1 MGKLAQAR
9 INGILR
15 KSINGL
21 AGAAAD
27 EAPEEGIAVESA
39 SDKTESVSHENAHK
53 KTVILIPDIMDLAA
67 TPTGL
72 RVISFLEDIV
82 QQRRNAGEQ
91 IIIVGATD
99 ALDLEDDTYMQG
111 QSRLDIESEG
121 SRFRAILLPL
131 LHEGTS
137 RRRAS
142 KRTKDPLRA
151 MTDDEDNF
159 DIDAHERRKGS
170 LSINYRHIGHMVS
183 QLYPDRSEL
192 NRFSPSSASI
202 EYLRNRVLTQDEVQ
216 HIALT
221 TIGLH
226 SLQLSTGA
234 TKDGVLNEGHIT
246 AALYLLDKVYKSFKE
261 PEFFSESERAKSPRD
276 KNPSRG
282 PRAWLKEAE
291 TKRKPSSPNQGEPE
305 NLSENESRLES
316 RLASIRESAN
326 RYEKGL
332 LSGIVPAKKIRTT
345 FSDVHVAPETIEA
358 LKTLTSLSLQ
368 RPEAF
373 KYGVLKSDNIPGLLL
388 YGPPGTGKTLLAKAV
403 AKESGATVLNVSGS
417 DVNQMY
423 VGVSEKI
430 VKAIFSLARKLSP
443 CVVFIDEADSIF
455 AMRSQM
461 RQRSGHRDTINQFL
475 QEWDGI
481 DDHNVFLM
489 VATNRPFDLDD
500 AVLRRLPRRLL
511 VDLPTREDRE
521 AILRIHLKD
530 EELDPSVSLSVLAE
544 QTPFY
549 SGSDLKNLAV
559 AAALA
564 AVREE
569 NENKERFADYQIPE
583 KRVLTVK
590 HFDKAKEEISASVN
604 EDMRSLAAIR
614 KFDEEFGS
622 GNRRKKNAW
631 GFVPME
637 RGEGD
642 ARVRPAAGA

>member
-1 MGKLAQAR
+1 MGKLAQAHSR
-9 INGILR
+9 GVLR
-15 KSINGL
+15 RSIGRL
-21 AGAAAD
+21 VAAAAE
-27 EAPEEGIAVESA
+27 EAPEDESSA
-39 SDKTESVSHENAHK
+39 DSKADKNESVPLENAHK
-53 KTVILIPDIMDLAA
+53 RTIILIPDIMDLAA
-67 TPTGL
+67 TQTGL
-72 RVISFLEDIV
+72 RVLSFLEDII

-91 IIIVGATD
+91 ITIVGATD
-99 ALDLEDDTYMQG
+99 ALDLEDDTYTQG

-121 SRFRAILLPL
+121 SRFRAVLLPL
-131 LHEGTS
+131 LHTGAP
-137 RRRAS
+137 RRRTS
-142 KRTKDPLRA
+142 KKAKGSSSA
-151 MTDDEDNF
+151 MADYEDEFN
-159 DIDAHERRKGS
+159 IEEPRKGS
-170 LSINYRHIGHMVS
+170 LSINYRHIGHMIS

-192 NRFSPSSASI
+192 NRFSPSVGSI
-202 EYLRNRVLTQDEVQ
+202 EYLKNRVLKQDEVQ

-221 TIGLH
+221 AIGLH
-226 SLQLSTGA
+226 SLRSSTGS
-234 TKDGVLNEGHIT
+234 TKDGFLNEDHIT
-246 AALYLLDKVYKSFKE
+246 AALYLLDKVYKCFKD
-261 PEFFSESERAKSPRD
+261 PESSSKSQQGNWLRD
-276 KNPSRG
+276 KKPSTE
-282 PRAWLKEAE
+282 PRPWLKEVE
-291 TKRKPSSPNQGEPE
+291 TRQKPFSSKHQEPE
-305 NLSENESRLES
+305 NSEGKDSRLENK
-316 RLASIRESAN
+316 LASIRESAN
-326 RYEKGL
+326 RYEKQL
-332 LSGIVPAKKIRTT
+332 LSGIVPPKKIRTT
-345 FSDVHVAPETIEA
+345 FEDVHVSKETIEA

-373 KYGVLKSDNIPGLLL
+373 KYGVLKSDTIPGLLL

-455 AMRSQM
+455 AMRSQA

-481 DDHNVFLM
+481 EDHNVFLM

-511 VDLPTREDRE
+511 VDLPTKEDRE
-521 AILRIHLKD
+521 AILKIHLKD
-530 EELDPSVSLSVLAE
+530 EALDPSVSLSVLAE

-569 NENKERFADYQIPE
+569 NENKERSADYEIPE
-583 KRVLTVK
+583 KRVLAGR
-590 HFDKAKEEISASVN
+590 HFDKAREEISASVS
-604 EDMRSLAAIR
+604 EDMKSLTAIR

-622 GNRRKKNAW
+622 GKRRKKNAW

-642 ARVRPAAGA
+642 VRVRPAPSP